1 MRPVQSDS
9 MDMKSRT
16 GKVDVLI
23 TNALESMESR
33 INGLETSIRG
43 ALQATQSR
51 IDEFEASVTH
61 ALQATQTRI
70 DKLEEFAFGKVA
82 YDAESSVAV
91 QQRDEED
98 TVVVSSSDAPH
109 PCYVDVCQEF
119 VDAFMRNVW
128 TNTFPAVSH
137 EFPIYLR
144 VFAEGRTESPDTT
157 SKPRGIHTVTEG
169 SANAYAHQH
178 DVELPRSLRDFKHS
192 ILERLTAKGVT
203 ASFVKLSKV
212 PCTSTV
218 YFCAYRGAGKRDLVM
233 YPSDVDGANVPN
245 SRSIMVLEVLGI
257 PYMV

>member
-1 MRPVQSDS
+1 M
-9 MDMKSRT
+9 
-16 GKVDVLI
+16 I

-33 INGLETSIRG
+33 INGLESSIQC
-43 ALQATQSR
+43 ALQAKQTR
-51 IDEFEASVTH
+51 IDELEASITH
-61 ALQATQTRI
+61 TLQATQTRI

-98 TVVVSSSDAPH
+98 TVVVSSSDAPR

-119 VDAFMRNVW
+119 VDAFMRKVW

-144 VFAEGRTESPDTT
+144 VFAEGRIGSPDTT
-157 SKPRGIHTVTEG
+157 LKPKSMVTEG
-169 SANAYAHQH
+169 NANAYAHQH

-212 PCTSTV
+212 PCTSMV
-218 YFCAYRGAGKRDLVM
+218 YLCAYRGAGKRDLVM